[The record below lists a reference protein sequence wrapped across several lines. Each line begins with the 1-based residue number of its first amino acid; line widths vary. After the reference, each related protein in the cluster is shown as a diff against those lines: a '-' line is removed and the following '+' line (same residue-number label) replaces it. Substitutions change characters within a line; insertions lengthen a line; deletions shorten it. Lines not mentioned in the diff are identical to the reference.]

1 MCLSGKPCS
10 QEQAQHEGVA
20 VSEVELW
27 ACPCLLCGLLHSAA
41 FRAEGFF
48 ELCRKSSPFSPHRYF
63 RGSLPLPA
71 ERRFADG
78 PADTDGAVCSRAA
91 CHGAQSH
98 GHGPALARWLPAW
111 LCVPRAA
118 WKAQLRASH
127 GMEALGVLPP
137 PSGASLW
144 APLRVLG
151 ENESRVLKLPFSGEG
166 FQLCP
171 LPGLAAASPGAGLV
185 WQPWLAA
192 GCASA
197 ARRVTGLELLLAR
210 LCLCRAYVQMM
221 WAYLNL
227 FKEEQQTH
235 KIRCQP

>member
-78 PADTDGAVCSRAA
+78 PEDTDGAVCSRAA

-98 GHGPALARWLPAW
+98 GHGPALARWLPA
-111 LCVPRAA
+111 L
-118 WKAQLRASH
+118 
-127 GMEALGVLPP
+127 
-137 PSGASLW
+137 
-144 APLRVLG
+144 
-151 ENESRVLKLPFSGEG
+151 
-166 FQLCP
+166 
-171 LPGLAAASPGAGLV
+171 SPGPRGKRSSPHPMG
-185 WQPWLAA
+185 WRRWESCP
-192 GCASA
+192 
-197 ARRVTGLELLLAR
+197 RRVGLLSGCPCR
-210 LCLCRAYVQMM
+210 CLGRTRA
-221 WAYLNL
+221 
-227 FKEEQQTH
+227 E
-235 KIRCQP
+235 C